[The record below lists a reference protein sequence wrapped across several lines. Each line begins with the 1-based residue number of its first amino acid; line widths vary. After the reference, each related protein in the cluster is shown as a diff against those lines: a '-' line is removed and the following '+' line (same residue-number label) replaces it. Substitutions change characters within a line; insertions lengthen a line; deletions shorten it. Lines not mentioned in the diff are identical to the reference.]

1 MPAVVVQQDA
11 VADEAVVEQVSA
23 FRLFGQRADGLDDE
37 SGRRVPSESEKSVV
51 SSGNSAAEC
60 PACFLRFGSFDEN
73 RDFVVVT
80 VKRMPPANDAF
91 APRDLVL
98 ARVAS
103 AEDNQAA
110 VGNMPDRERAQY
122 A

>member
-1 MPAVVVQQDA
+1 M
-11 VADEAVVEQVSA
+11 
-23 FRLFGQRADGLDDE
+23 
-37 SGRRVPSESEKSVV
+37 PSESEKSVV
-51 SSGNSAAEC
+51 SSGNPAAER

-73 RDFVVVT
+73 SDFVVVT

-91 APRDLVL
+91 APRDIVL